1 MTRTRQVY
9 HRKGAF
15 HRENKAWGDI
25 VTADHIDCRRYEM
38 IGINDERQA
47 LIVLVI
53 YSGMVQVY
61 PVSSNSTETTVEDLR
76 HFKGIHDVK
85 LFYPDGA
92 RALCCVSTAR
102 HCARGLHSRPTPK
115 QWDH

>member
-15 HRENKAWGDI
+15 HRETKAWGDI

-61 PVSSNSTETTVEDLR
+61 PVSSNSTETTVEALR
-76 HFKGIHDVK
+76 HFKGIHDIK
-85 LFYPDGA
+85 LFY
-92 RALCCVSTAR
+92 
-102 HCARGLHSRPTPK
+102 
-115 QWDH
+115 